1 MKKIFI
7 SLFIIFLILIVGIIF
22 KDINIK
28 DLSATGNSRF
38 VYNGGSNVYQI
49 SIITD
54 TETGVMYLWKTDHY
68 KGGLTVMLDKNGKP
82 LINEKFKEE

>member
-28 DLSATGNSRF
+28 DIFATQKSRF
-38 VYNGGSNVYQI
+38 IYTGGLNVSDA
-49 SIITD
+49 SIIVD
-54 TETGVMYLWKTDHY
+54 TETGVMYLWKTDYY
-68 KGGLTVMLDKNGKP
+68 KGGLTVMLDRDGKP
-82 LINEKFKEE
+82 LIYNK